1 MSPPPF
7 ADCLL
12 RVRSD
17 CPIEDAAQAYKMP
30 PIKAPAAA
38 ADTVPSTRQLPSGQ
52 SSGGKNSAS
61 DGEKVPSAKPP
72 PAPSITTASSS
83 TNSAVAGTAGT
94 AATKTASSPSSN
106 SGSSGGGAAAAAPAN
121 MNAKS
126 AAVDME
132 SLKKAMERAE
142 PARKKAEAARRK
154 VRQERRVD
162 KKGNCAY
169 HPSVCI
175 TTKGKMY
182 GFTDDGA
189 LCGRCK
195 SEAEKMESDFKR
207 LAESF
212 TVSYSAKDCK
222 AAGYSAGD
230 CKAAGYSA
238 KDCEAAGYSL
248 EDIVSAFDLK
258 GTSDIVRAFGLRKL
272 ERKDDSE
279 RRVGARVLC
288 EGKLG
293 KITEA
298 RDGNVWNLIKIAYD
312 DGTKNKAMFGGGYLV
327 FTNRPDWSGSTEDVW
342 VGFP

>member
-38 ADTVPSTRQLPSGQ
+38 ADTLPSTRQLPSGQ
-52 SSGGKNSAS
+52 SSGGGGGVKGGGRNSAS

-83 TNSAVAGTAGT
+83 TNSAVAGTGTAET

-195 SEAEKMESDFKR
+195 SEAEKMESDLR
-207 LAESF
+207 DTPRVSLLALRKS
-212 TVSYSAKDCK
+212 CK
-222 AAGYSAGD
+222 AVTSAETASGRLLRERLQS
-230 CKAAGYSA
+230 GI
-238 KDCEAAGYSL
+238 SL
-248 EDIVSAFDLK
+248 
-258 GTSDIVRAFGLRKL
+258 
-272 ERKDDSE
+272 
-279 RRVGARVLC
+279 
-288 EGKLG
+288 
-293 KITEA
+293 
-298 RDGNVWNLIKIAYD
+298 
-312 DGTKNKAMFGGGYLV
+312 
-327 FTNRPDWSGSTEDVW
+327 
-342 VGFP
+342 